1 MESNHHKQIQ
11 SLPHYHYANPQ
22 LLKMERVVRFE
33 LTTSSL
39 ENSYSTNWV
48 THAKNGGWGKIRTF
62 GGFHLGALAK
72 LCIRP
77 LCHPTVKSL
86 TNSDFF
92 KRRYYQSSVPLS
104 SGVVLKWR
112 LMSVLPGP
120 SSFNELSFQD
130 WCSQLISAY
139 QPYKIGSHR
148 GIRTHTIYF
157 LRVASPSSWTMW
169 PLKWSATSELNWLHM
184 NPNHVCYRN
193 TCDRL
198 KW

>member
-1 MESNHHKQIQ
+1 MWSYIYCFTTFGLSFITFSIMWWSIGHIFN
-11 SLPHYHYANPQ
+11 

-139 QPYKIGSHR
+139 QP
-148 GIRTHTIYF
+148 
-157 LRVASPSSWTMW
+157 L
-169 PLKWSATSELNWLHM
+169 
-184 NPNHVCYRN
+184 
-193 TCDRL
+193 
-198 KW
+198 

>member
-1 MESNHHKQIQ
+1 MWWGLNSRHQVWKTRTLPTELHTQKMAVREGFEPSVAFKDHN
-11 SLPHYHYANPQ
+11 SLANC
-22 LLKMERVVRFE
+22 LF
-33 LTTSSL
+33 
-39 ENSYSTNWV
+39 
-48 THAKNGGWGKIRTF
+48 
-62 GGFHLGALAK
+62 
-72 LCIRP
+72 RP
-77 LCHPTVKSL
+77 LRHLTVKSL

-92 KRRYYQSSVPLS
+92 KGRYYQSSAPLS

-139 QPYKIGSHR
+139 QPYKLV
-148 GIRTHTIYF
+148 GIEGLEPPRISPRASKARTAANYVIC
-157 LRVASPSSWTMW
+157 